1 MSIQTSGLGFVGQ
14 SVTRIEDDRFLIG
27 KGRFVADVQPEG
39 GLHAAFVRSPFPHA
53 TITGVDTTEANRL
66 AGVVAV
72 YTGAELNEGTHPF
85 VPFVASPGS
94 YSPLYKPMADEK
106 VRHIGDP
113 VALVVAESR
122 RVAEDAA
129 ELVVVDYDLL
139 DGVGSID
146 KALAPETPQLWERA
160 DGNVLH
166 DHTDTYGDVDAVFAS
181 ADRLVT
187 LTLHS
192 HRQANQPMETRGTVV
207 EIEPA
212 TGHLTIHN
220 TSQGPHVLKWVIAA
234 QTVDQGRLRSL
245 WQFLRNTPR
254 RKAFFAAAREFR
266 TSNAAD
272 LKKQDNAAMKGQLKK
287 DRSLLKHLG
296 QMGLGLLAKD
306 DYPTVTS
313 VDIGGGFGSKGPVAR
328 EDLPIVVAAMRLGRT
343 VQWIE
348 DRVEN
353 LADGGHAREER
364 FDVEIAVDDDGTM
377 KGMRVDAIVDAGA
390 YPSFPFGAHVL
401 PGMWKVY
408 MPGPYHFEA
417 FQLRTRIVATNKGR
431 VVPYRGPWANE
442 TFVRERAIDA
452 VAAEL
457 GMTPADVRAKNMMT
471 EQDAPSHFLTGPTI
485 DETMSTRKTFER
497 ALELIDHD
505 DMARMKADA
514 QARNHRVGIGIAS
527 YHEAAPGPPDF
538 ADAMSPGAGI
548 LTKEDGRATVEADG
562 RIVMYTSQVPHGQSH
577 QTTYKQVVADEF
589 GVSMDD
595 VEIVWG
601 NTDTSQFS
609 FIGTGGSRGGPLG
622 AGVMRSTARHVKNQM
637 LEVAADMLE
646 ASVDDIQVVDGN
658 IHVSGVPAHGLSFAD
673 VAGEVANRSG
683 VSAGPVFS
691 HAEKYEGVGN
701 GGWSCATHVAV
712 VDIDL
717 DTGKVEIPRYLVVE
731 DCGPIINPAIVDG
744 QVRGGVAQ
752 GIGAVLYEN
761 AYYDDDA
768 NLLTS
773 TYMDYLIPTAMEIPE
788 IEIEHLETLTKGEND
803 FRGVGEG
810 GMIGAP
816 AALTNAVSD
825 ALGIQVTE
833 QYLPPTRIL
842 ELAGVIEP
850 DRPSTQ
856 GT

>member
-1 MSIQTSGLGFVGQ
+1 MATQTSGLGFVGQ
-14 SVTRIEDDRFLIG
+14 SVTRVEDDRFLTG
-27 KGRFVADVQPEG
+27 TGQFVADVQPEG

-53 TITGVDTTEANRL
+53 TITGIDTSEAKRL

-72 YTGAELNEGTHPF
+72 YTGAELNEGAHPF
-85 VPFVASPGS
+85 VPLASSPGG
-94 YSPLYKPMADEK
+94 YSPLYRPMADGK

-122 RVAEDAA
+122 HVAEDAA
-129 ELVVVDYDLL
+129 ELVVVDYDML

-146 KALAPETPQLWERA
+146 KALASGAPQLWEKA
-160 DGNVLH
+160 DGNTLH
-166 DHTDTYGDVDAVFAS
+166 DHTDTYGEVGAVFDAV
-181 ADRLVT
+181 DRVVKIT
-187 LTLHS
+187 LES

-207 EIEPA
+207 EVSPA
-212 TGHLTIHN
+212 TNHLTIHN
-220 TSQGPHVLKWVIAA
+220 TSQGPHVLKWAIAA
-234 QTVDQGRLRSL
+234 QTVNQGRLKSL
-245 WQFLRNTPR
+245 WQFLRNKSR
-254 RKAFFAAAREFR
+254 RKAFFSAAKEFR
-266 TSNAAD
+266 TSNADD
-272 LKKQDNAAMKGQLKK
+272 LKKQDNAGMKSQLKK
-287 DRSLLKHLG
+287 DRSLLKHMS

-306 DYPTVTS
+306 DYPTITS
-313 VDIGGGFGSKGPVAR
+313 VDIGGGFGAKGPVAR
-328 EDLPIVVAAMRLGRT
+328 EDLPIAIAALRLGKT

-353 LADGGHAREER
+353 LTDGGHAREER
-364 FDVEIAVDDDGTM
+364 FHVEVAVDDDGTM
-377 KGMRVDAIVDAGA
+377 KGLRVDAVVDAGA
-390 YPSFPFGAHVL
+390 YPSFPFGASML

-408 MPGPYHFEA
+408 RPGPYHFEA
-417 FQLRTRIVATNKGR
+417 FQLRTRVVATNKGR
-431 VVPYRGPWANE
+431 FVPYRGPWANE
-442 TFVRERAIDA
+442 TFMRERAIDA

-457 GMTPADVRAKNMMT
+457 GMSPTDVRAKNMMT
-471 EQDAPSHFLTGPTI
+471 EADAPSHFLTGPTI

-497 ALELIDHD
+497 AVEMIDSD
-505 DMARMKADA
+505 EIAQMKAEA
-514 QARNHRVGIGIAS
+514 EARNHRIGLGIAS

-548 LTKEDGRATVEADG
+548 LVKEDGRATIEADG
-562 RIVMYTSQVPHGQSH
+562 RIIMYTSQVPHGQSH

-595 VEIVWG
+595 VEINWG
-601 NTDTSQFS
+601 NTDKSQFS

-622 AGVMRSTARHVKNQM
+622 AGVMRKTARQVKSEM
-637 LEVAADMLE
+637 VELAADMLE
-646 ASVDDIQVVDGN
+646 ANKDDIQIVDGN
-658 IHVSGVPAHGLSFAD
+658 IHVLGVPARGLSFAD
-673 VAGEVANRSG
+673 VAGEAAKRNG

-691 HAEKYEGVGN
+691 YAEKYAGVGN

-717 DTGKVEIPRYLVVE
+717 DTGQVEIPKYLVVE

-752 GIGAVLYEN
+752 GIGAVFYEN

-768 NLLTS
+768 NLLTT

-788 IEIEHLETLTKGEND
+788 IEIEHLETLTTGEND

-816 AALTNAVSD
+816 AVLCNAVSD
-825 ALGIQVTE
+825 ALGVQITE

-850 DRPSTQ
+850 D
-856 GT
+856 